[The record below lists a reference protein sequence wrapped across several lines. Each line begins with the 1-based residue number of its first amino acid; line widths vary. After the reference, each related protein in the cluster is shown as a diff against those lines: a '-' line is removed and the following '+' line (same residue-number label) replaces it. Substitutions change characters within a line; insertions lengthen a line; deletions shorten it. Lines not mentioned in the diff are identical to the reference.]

1 MIRRRA
7 DQAAANAAAV
17 HPHAIEIADLSVRY
31 GHNVA
36 LTNVNFELRTG
47 ELCGLVGVNGSG
59 KSTLFK
65 SLMGLVSPT
74 SGTVRVFGKTS
85 LEARKLGL
93 LSYVPQSEA
102 VDWDFPLSVREVVM
116 MGRYGHMNF
125 MRQVTAADRHAVDTA
140 LERVDL
146 QDLQY
151 RQIGELSGGQRKRAF
166 VARGLA
172 QDCQLLLLDEP
183 FAGVDVSS
191 ERLIS
196 DLLREYAASGR
207 TVLISTHDLAGVPKL
222 CSSAVLLQG
231 RVVAF
236 GEPTEVLTI
245 KNIEQAFGSRIKE

>member
-1 MIRRRA
+1 MLRRRTGT
-7 DQAAANAAAV
+7 AARSAAES
-17 HPHAIEIADLSVRY
+17 HPLAIEIADLSVHY
-31 GHNVA
+31 GQNVA
-36 LTNVNFELRTG
+36 LSGVDFELPRG

-65 SLMGLVSPT
+65 SIMGLVTPL
-74 SGTVRVFGKTS
+74 SGTVQVFGHTS
-85 LEARKLGL
+85 LEARRLGL

-125 MRQVTAADRHAVDTA
+125 IRQVTAADRRAVDEA

-146 QDLQY
+146 TDLQH

-196 DLLREYAASGR
+196 DLLRDYAASGR

-222 CSSAVLLQG
+222 CSSAVLLQR
-231 RVVAF
+231 RVVAA
-236 GEPTEVLTI
+236 GDPAAVLTI
-245 KNIEQAFGSRIKE
+245 ENIEQAFGSRIKE